1 MKQVVQEMRSGK
13 TQVREVPAPRPR
25 AGMVLVRTVVSLVS
39 AGTERAALEFSE
51 KSMLGKAR
59 ARPDLVKQTLNKLR
73 REGISAT
80 LNAVRGRLDQPL
92 PLGYSS
98 AGVVVALGA
107 GVQEFQVG
115 DRVACAGGGH
125 AVHAEYAVVPLHL
138 LARLPDT
145 VDFEVGAFA
154 TLGAI
159 ALHAF
164 RLAEA
169 QVGEQVA
176 VIGLGLLGQLTSEIA
191 LAAGCRVLGI
201 DLLPERVELARRQ
214 GVHAV
219 SREQAEQAAA
229 AWTSGLGCDAVLI
242 CAESASDDPLNLAA
256 QIARDRGQVVAVGDV
271 GLDLPRR
278 IFYHKELR
286 FVVSRS
292 YGPGRY
298 DPAYEEAG
306 HDYPLGYVRWTEGR
320 NLQAFVE
327 LAADGKLPV
336 SQLVSHRFPVQS
348 ANEAYDLL
356 SGRRDEPYLG
366 ILLTYP
372 QAEAPAPDDE
382 KLALREAPRSGS
394 STVGLGVLGAGN
406 FASSVAFP
414 LLRRTPGVELIG
426 LTAASGLSAQHAGK
440 RFGFRYA
447 ASGEAE
453 LLQDEQINTL
463 AIFTRHDLHAGH
475 VAQGLAAGK
484 HVFCEKPLAIDETGL
499 QQVIEALQVAP
510 GLLTVGFNRR
520 FAPLARRLKQFFGPH
535 PEPLVLSCRVNAG
548 RLPDDHWLL
557 EPQQGGRLV
566 GEACHFIDLLTFLAG
581 SPPVEIRAE
590 GLDRDRQGGALLQL
604 CFADG
609 SQGTVAYLSNGAP
622 GIPKERVEV
631 FGGGRAAV
639 LDDFRRLE
647 LAGGGRRRV
656 IRSRWKQDKGHQE
669 LWAAFV
675 DAIRSGGQ
683 PPIPYTDLIAVARAT
698 LAAVES
704 LRSGEAVTLAG
715 DQQPSAD

>member
-25 AGMVLVRTVVSLVS
+25 AGMVLVRTAVSLVS

-98 AGVVVALGA
+98 AGVVVALGE

-138 LARLPDT
+138 LARLPDS

-176 VIGLGLLGQLTSEIA
+176 VIGLGLLGQLTCEIA

-219 SREQAEQAAA
+219 SREQAEQAAE

-242 CAESASDDPLNLAA
+242 CAESAGNDPLNLAA

-327 LAADGKLPV
+327 LAAAGKLAV
-336 SQLVSHRFPVQS
+336 SQLVSHRFLVQS
-348 ANEAYDLL
+348 ATEAYDLL
-356 SGRRDEPYLG
+356 AGRRDEPYLG

-372 QAEAPAPDDE
+372 QFETSGPDHG
-382 KLALREAPRSGS
+382 KLALREAPRGSG
-394 STVGLGVLGAGN
+394 STVGLGALGAGN

-414 LLRRTPGVELIG
+414 LLRRMPGVELIG
-426 LTAASGLSAQHAGK
+426 LTAAGGLSAQHAGQ

-463 AIFTRHDLHAGH
+463 AIFTRHDLHAGQ
-475 VAQGLAAGK
+475 VAQALAAGK
-484 HVFCEKPLAIDETGL
+484 HVFCEKPLAIDESGL
-499 QQVIEALQVAP
+499 QQVIEALQEAP
-510 GLLTVGFNRR
+510 GVLTVGFNRR
-520 FAPLARRLKQFFGPH
+520 FAPMARRMKQFFDPH

-566 GEACHFIDLLTFLAG
+566 GEACHFIDLLTFLTG
-581 SPPVEIRAE
+581 SPPVEVRTQ

-604 CFADG
+604 RFADG
-609 SQGTVAYLSNGAP
+609 SQGTVAYLSNGDP

-656 IRSRWKQDKGHQE
+656 IRSRWKQDKGHRE

-683 PPIPYTDLIAVARAT
+683 PPIPYADLIAVARAT

-704 LRSGEAVTLAG
+704 LHSGEAVSLAG
-715 DQQPSAD
+715 DQQPSSD